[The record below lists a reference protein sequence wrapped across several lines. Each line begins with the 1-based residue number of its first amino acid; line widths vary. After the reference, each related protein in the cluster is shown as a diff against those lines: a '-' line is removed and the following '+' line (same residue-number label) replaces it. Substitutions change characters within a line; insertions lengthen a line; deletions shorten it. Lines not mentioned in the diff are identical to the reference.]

1 MKQES
6 KASIARRVAEVT
18 GFYIRRIV
26 LLEAS
31 YEDGWCTGVSFSVNG
46 KGCAT
51 DFRDWWLAPEYDDEE
66 EG

>member
-1 MKQES
+1 MKQEA
-6 KASIARRVAEVT
+6 KASIVRRVAEVT

-31 YEDGWCTGVSFSVNG
+31 YENGWCTGVSFCVNG
-46 KGCAT
+46 KRCAT
-51 DFRDWWLAPEYDDEE
+51 DLRDWWLAPEYDDEE